1 MTQIVVQ
8 IELIVFL
15 LAIAFVLAWAIWYR
29 FTRKLAR
36 KKYNPDND
44 KSRKGGE
51 YNEKKLGTTK
61 QRTDPE
67 LIHLVGHEQPK
78 GGQLLPETV
87 VSDVGTDS
95 NIPRK
100 NSSGIRK
107 LLGRRKK
114 WMNKQ

>member
-1 MTQIVVQ
+1 MW
-8 IELIVFL
+8 ERFSRKRL
-15 LAIAFVLAWAIWYR
+15 L
-29 FTRKLAR
+29 
-36 KKYNPDND
+36 KKYSPDND

-67 LIHLVGHEQPK
+67 HIHLVGHEQPEAERIL
-78 GGQLLPETV
+78 QETV
-87 VSDVGTDS
+87 VNDVGTDS
-95 NIPRK
+95 VIPRK

-114 WMNKQ
+114 